1 MGASPAFGELTLSSV
16 YLHASLLRV
25 LTRGSQDS
33 RDIAGLLCGDP
44 FLMDL
49 IHLLSEC
56 GASVKDE
63 VFRGSHLTFQRVIGI
78 HAQF

>member
-1 MGASPAFGELTLSSV
+1 MGTSPASGELTLSSV
-16 YLHASLLRV
+16 YLHASLLGM

-33 RDIAGLLCGDP
+33 RDIVGLMCDP

-78 HAQF
+78 HAQS